1 MRSLLSLLPSFLAAA
16 ACATGEEPA
25 TEVVEGAA
33 VFDPGPGTIFDPVE
47 PLMRSAVL
55 ALPSAGTTPVRRAWA
70 PHGAGELGELTG
82 PNDKQVVGDFKQL
95 GYDQLLS
102 INFESACPGRA
113 TSCQLRRLVI
123 SSFAQAPGS
132 PPTTLYSE
140 AWGQSNLLDG
150 WDDETDL
157 ALAGDF
163 LGRGYDQLLLLNRP
177 ADGAITVTTPRA
189 KIVDLRGA
197 TPVVAFQH
205 DYGHLGLDEMQ
216 QLDDRILVGDFRALG
231 RDQVLILNG
240 DPNRV
245 SRALVLHDYAS
256 AWGPLVPVIYQ
267 KNFVEV
273 PELDTW
279 HDAAD
284 TVLTGNFKGYGHDQ
298 LLFINRQH
306 GAGRFL
312 LLDLRW
318 SATPLV
324 WWNEAASQYPAQSPW
339 HDALGDGSYA
349 GDFAGLGRDQVLF
362 LNRRGSGDRAVV
374 ADFGAGMPATV
385 RYRQGFG
392 PPSFLDVFDDDDD
405 VLVAG
410 RFTPAGDGL
419 LGLNNELSAAHLPE
433 RLATSP
439 TELAAHLS
447 DARFRGRIVIPWWV
461 DWTFTAP
468 LPLRTGTQ
476 LVGERGPLGARPVL
490 RYSTD
495 GVDFW
500 GLLQVA
506 GHHILVQGLH
516 LIGPADDNRSGS
528 QKLSTAILGNVD
540 VARQKG
546 LYVTVF
552 DNELERWTFATYALG
567 NDLSYRPG
575 QVDQRV
581 PRQAPEDAPMIRFER
596 NYVHHNH
603 RNGAGYGVNVGG
615 GVYITIAGNVFDR
628 NRHAVSAGGYPHSG
642 YSARHNF
649 VLQGGYTESGFL
661 GIDYWNQHFDVHGTA
676 DSGYGGLAGELF
688 VIEDNTVRGEQ
699 DGRPA
704 FTLRGRP
711 SLGAFFRNNVVV
723 HDDLDEAVSLK
734 MSKSSSGI
742 GEDHA
747 EFNFHPE
754 PGNTY
759 DTDYIDQLAS
769 GDFDGDG
776 RADVFLAT
784 GTAWFVSHSGTSEWR
799 YLRSSRLVRAQLA
812 FADVDHDGKTDVV
825 WRDGSGW
832 LTYARGGGEAQG
844 YLTTTPAA
852 IDEHRFFDLTG
863 DGKTDIFRVSG
874 AQWLLWDSTT
884 NAWTVIQALGGAIAA
899 MRFGAF
905 DGIAGVDVAMAVSG
919 YWQFSSGGRSEW
931 RLLNTAWQPS
941 LATTAAVDVDRDGR
955 TDLVW
960 REGSQWKWSR
970 YGLFSPQV
978 LRSGIDAVRDG
989 VDAVLWGNW
998 NGAGATDALRWRT
1011 GEVDF
1016 WLWSGLGSADSA
1028 TAVGRTMK

>member
-1 MRSLLSLLPSFLAAA
+1 MRSALLLLPLAAI
-16 ACATGEEPA
+16 ACAADDPLA
-25 TEVVEGAA
+25 TETSEAA
-33 VFDPGPGTIFDPVE
+33 VFPPGLGDIVIPLE

-55 ALPSAGTTPVRRAWA
+55 GLPAGATTPVRRAWS
-70 PHGAGELGELTG
+70 PHGGAGELGELTG

-102 INFESACPGRA
+102 INFESACPGRT
-113 TSCQLRRLVI
+113 TSCTLRRLTL
-123 SSFAQAPGS
+123 SSFPEAAGS
-132 PPTTLYSE
+132 SPTVLYSE
-140 AWGQSNLLDG
+140 PWGASSLLDG

-163 LGRGYDQLLLLNRP
+163 LGRGYDQLLLINRP
-177 ADGAITVTTPRA
+177 ADGVITVTTPRA

-205 DYGHLGLDEMQ
+205 DYGHLGLDEMV
-216 QLDDRILVGDFRALG
+216 QLDDRFLVGDFRALG

-245 SRALVLHDYAS
+245 SRALVVHDYAG

-298 LLFINRQH
+298 LLFVNRQH

-312 LLDLRW
+312 LVDLRW
-318 SATPLV
+318 SATPLI
-324 WWNEAASQYPAQSPW
+324 WWNEAASLYPAQSPW
-339 HDALGDGSYA
+339 HDALSDWSYT

-374 ADFGAGMPATV
+374 ADFGGGMPATV

-392 PPSFLDVFDDDDD
+392 LPSYLDVFDDDDD

-439 TELAAHLS
+439 AELAAQVA
-447 DARFRGRIVIPWWV
+447 DPRFRGRIVIPWWV
-461 DWTFTAP
+461 DWSFTSP
-468 LPLRTGTQ
+468 LQLRTGTQ

-490 RYSTD
+490 RYNVD

-500 GLLQVA
+500 GLLQLT

-516 LIGPADDNRSGS
+516 LIGPADDNRSSS
-528 QKLSTAILGNVD
+528 QAASTAILGNVD
-540 VARQKG
+540 VTRQRG
-546 LYVTVF
+546 LHVTVA
-552 DNELERWTFATYALG
+552 DNELERWTFASYALG

-581 PRQAPEDAPMIRFER
+581 PRQAPEDAPLIRFER

-615 GVYITIAGNVFDR
+615 GVYLTIAGNVFDR

-642 YSARHNF
+642 YTARHNF
-649 VLQGGYTESGFL
+649 VLQGGYTEDGFL

-688 VIEDNTVRGEQ
+688 IIEDNTVRGEQ

-776 RADVFLAT
+776 RSDVFLAS
-784 GTAWFVSHSGTSEWR
+784 GTAWFVSHGGTSEWR

-812 FADVDHDGKTDVV
+812 FADVDHDGKTDVI

-844 YLTTTPAA
+844 YLTSTPAA
-852 IDEHRFFDLTG
+852 IGEHAFYDLTG
-863 DGKTDIFRVSG
+863 DGKTDIFRISG

-884 NAWTVIQALGGAIAA
+884 GAWTVAQTLGGSLAA
-899 MRFGAF
+899 MRFGDF
-905 DGIAGVDVAMAVSG
+905 DPYPGVDVAMAVGG
-919 YWQFSSGGRSEW
+919 YWQFSSAGRSEW
-931 RLLNTAWQPS
+931 RSLNQAWQPS
-941 LATTAAVDVDRDGR
+941 LATTAAVDIDRDGR

-960 REGSQWKWSR
+960 REGTQWKWSR
-970 YGLFSPQV
+970 YGLFAPQL
-978 LRSGIDAVRDG
+978 LRSGLDSSRDG
-989 VDAVLWGNW
+989 VESVLWGNF
-998 NGAGATDALRWRT
+998 NGVGATDALRWHT
-1011 GEVDF
+1011 GEEDF
-1016 WLWSGLGSADSA
+1016 WLWSGLGTADAA
-1028 TAVGRTMK
+1028 TALGRTMK